1 MVGKQKE
8 HTSAD
13 WVGYGLRTHLQLP
26 SLFGWVT
33 RYHTESNAPTA
44 AVNPHISQVDE

>member
-13 WVGYGLRTHLQLP
+13 RVGYGLRAHLQWA
-26 SLFGWVT
+26 SLFGWDT
-33 RYHTESNAPTA
+33 TQGITA
-44 AVNPHISQVDE
+44 AAAAGNPHILLDDE

>member
-13 WVGYGLRTHLQLP
+13 WVGYGLRAHLQWA
-26 SLFGWVT
+26 SLFGWDT
-33 RYHTESNAPTA
+33 TQGIMAAA
-44 AVNPHISQVDE
+44 AVNPHVLADE